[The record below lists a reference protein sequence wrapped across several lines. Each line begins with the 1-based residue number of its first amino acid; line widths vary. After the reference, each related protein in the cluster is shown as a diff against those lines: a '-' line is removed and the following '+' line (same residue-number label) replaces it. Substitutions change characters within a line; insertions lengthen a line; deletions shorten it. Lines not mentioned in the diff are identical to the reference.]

1 MTAPHATFGDFLS
14 NARRELTGAVA
25 ASRSVSL
32 SKVMPGRDVDERRL
46 ALAHLVR
53 VLSAYTSDLTEAPR
67 RLPSGHLTN
76 TSSWHQAAVQ
86 AHDALVGAGAALA
99 ASDRERIDTGK
110 VSSQPARYLDAAAT
124 SMTAGRDLL
133 QGHFTATA
141 SGARLYRS
149 NWAVAI
155 TSPEVSKGLLSELT
169 SLGRQ
174 AADACES
181 AADASGSAR
190 THAQQRLGV
199 ACEWLRLAD
208 AHVRA
213 VSQRLPD
220 TAQSHEV
227 LAAIPVNVTPSRH
240 VPQDPEAVDELC
252 RAVITTAQRTRHVAW
267 DAANIDHRSAA
278 ISVTSWRQIAAANM
292 VTSHN
297 CHVLY
302 QAIADRVAEHDSGLA
317 QDLSRAAHQASL
329 AREEWLDNAREFD
342 EVTTDVRDHISPA
355 AIEAGELAHWTGRL
369 AYTDPDWTP
378 ARPPSSAVRPA
389 AVLAPE
395 VTDMPRVVDAIH
407 EASQACA
414 SLAVANLEQARK
426 AVQADRVLIHAGSR
440 TARYNTGGRT
450 IRMPVQP
457 ASRPYVASLLACCRD
472 TSATAARTAE
482 AGAEIAV
489 RTGAPSRVLA
499 SAKALARE
507 QSELLRRKDAAATE
521 PPKPRTERPQFG
533 PIETRLRDCGV
544 TDTRLLWRGRSLD
557 QAAQQVIRD
566 AAPDFGPPRR
576 VSRAG
581 TATMRLMDGADGPG
595 SPRVDRTIAKVRD
608 EPEAEP

>member
-14 NARRELTGAVA
+14 TARQELTRAVA
-25 ASRSVSL
+25 ACRSVRL
-32 SKVMPGRDVDERRL
+32 SKVMPGRDIDESRL

-53 VLSAYTSDLTEAPR
+53 VLAAYTSDLTESRR

-76 TSSWHQAAVQ
+76 ISSWHQAAVQ

-110 VSSQPARYLDAAAT
+110 VSSQPARHLDAAAT

-133 QGHFTATA
+133 QRHFTATA

-149 NWAVAI
+149 SWAVAI

-169 SLGRQ
+169 SLGRL

-181 AADASGSAR
+181 VADDTGNAR

-208 AHVRA
+208 TRVRA
-213 VSQRLPD
+213 ANWRAPTSALAR
-220 TAQSHEV
+220 EV
-227 LAAIPVNVTPSRH
+227 LGAIPMNVVPSRH
-240 VPQDPEAVDELC
+240 VPQAPEAIDELC
-252 RAVITTAQRTRHVAW
+252 LAVVTTAQRARHVAW

-292 VTSHN
+292 VTNHN
-297 CHVLY
+297 CHLLY
-302 QAIADRVAEHDSGLA
+302 KTLANRVSQHDPGLA
-317 QDLSRAAHQASL
+317 QDLLRAASTASL

-342 EVTTDVRDHISPA
+342 EVTTDIRDHISPA

-369 AYTDPDWTP
+369 AYVDPEWTP
-378 ARPPSSAVRPA
+378 ARPPSSAVRPSA
-389 AVLAPE
+389 ILAPE
-395 VTDMPRVVDAIH
+395 VTEVPRVVDAIH
-407 EASQACA
+407 EASQACS
-414 SLAVANLEQARK
+414 SLAVANLEQATK

-440 TARYNTGGRT
+440 TARYNIGGRT

-457 ASRPYVASLLACCRD
+457 ASGPYVASLLACSRNTRD
-472 TSATAARTAE
+472 TAERTAE
-482 AGAEIAV
+482 AGAQVAV
-489 RTGAPSRVLA
+489 RIGAPSHVLGA
-499 SAKALARE
+499 AKALARE
-507 QSELLRRKDAAATE
+507 QSELRGRKDATLGVPAA
-521 PPKPRTERPQFG
+521 ERADGRVLG
-533 PIETRLRDCGV
+533 PIETKLRDRGV
-544 TDTRLLWRGRSLD
+544 TDTHLLWRANSLD
-557 QAAQQVIRD
+557 QAGQQAIYGVIEQ
-566 AAPDFGPPRR
+566 FGPRR
-576 VSRAG
+576 EPHAG
-581 TATMRLMDGADGPG
+581 AASPTRRSAAGEPGLAGCDRSITA
-595 SPRVDRTIAKVRD
+595 VRD